1 FRNGELYS
9 AIDDFHAKMTSTIED
24 ILEQL
29 VFSAT
34 FGAMF
39 DELEKRM
46 MDSFGV
52 NGDQDIVDDLI
63 WMEQQYQGKLDQY
76 NEAMM
81 QVQKSLR
88 GLGYDVW
95 EGDQRTAQTRSAIT
109 ASQDSV
115 DESNARLT
123 TIQGHTFEMNENVRE
138 IKSQHLQLIA
148 TTAALLEHVQGIHS
162 DTAEMRETLN
172 EVRGIAAVVKSNM
185 GTIIDRGVKML

>member
-1 FRNGELYS
+1 
-9 AIDDFHAKMTSTIED
+9 
-24 ILEQL
+24 
-29 VFSAT
+29 
-34 FGAMF
+34 MF

-95 EGDQRTAQTRSAIT
+95 EGDQRTAQTRSTIT

-138 IKSQHLQLIA
+138 IKSQHAQLVA
-148 TTAALLEHVQGIHS
+148 GNAAILEHVQGIHS
-162 DTAEMRETLN
+162 DTAEMRATMDEMKA
-172 EVRGIAAVVKSNM
+172 IAVVVKSNM
-185 GTIIDRGVKML
+185 GTIIDRGVKAL